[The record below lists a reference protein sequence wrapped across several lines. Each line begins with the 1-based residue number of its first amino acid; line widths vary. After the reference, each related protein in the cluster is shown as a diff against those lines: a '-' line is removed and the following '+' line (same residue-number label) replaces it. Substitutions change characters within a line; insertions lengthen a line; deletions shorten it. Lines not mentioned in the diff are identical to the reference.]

1 MSSSIEIAAPSILMF
16 HSTPTLVS
24 PGDVPHPQGPP
35 SPRTTAVTMASAF
48 QFVAG
53 RFEGTTGADAA
64 DSGAG
69 GGVGVVGV
77 A

>member
-1 MSSSIEIAAPSILMF
+1 
-16 HSTPTLVS
+16 V
-24 PGDVPHPQGPP
+24 
-35 SPRTTAVTMASAF
+35 TTASAF

>member
-1 MSSSIEIAAPSILMF
+1 M
-16 HSTPTLVS
+16 
-24 PGDVPHPQGPP
+24 
-35 SPRTTAVTMASAF
+35 TTASAF

-53 RFEGTTGADAA
+53 RFEGTTVADAA